1 MPLHLIKT
9 QQPRHNKR
17 AESPRPEDMLQCHR
31 CGGREVTEAK
41 IGVVLKSGKPR
52 GGTKVLLCAQCGR
65 SGERVVLA

>member
-9 QQPRHNKR
+9 PQPRRKR
-17 AESPRPEDMLQCHR
+17 AADPRPEGMVQCPR

-41 IGVVLKSGKPR
+41 VGVILKAGKPS

-65 SGERVVLA
+65 KGERVVLA